1 DRPEDK
7 ARGADLL
14 EVHRAGK
21 VVAARHQGFERRRQA
36 SLECNEAADR
46 RGRALAYRDPH
57 AIGLLGEPR
66 PLDAVDADHDA
77 IATLPP
83 PAAPG
88 PRNMRRFAPS
98 TQPADT
104 PGCARSARWRVAAA
118 KPAAIAANASA
129 TGKPT
134 GRFRAA
140 TAAATVPAR
149 SAIAA
154 HDAGS
159 CSVEK

>member
-1 DRPEDK
+1 GRDRATVTGQDGADALVDHFAPAVDGCRIAQPRPAVRRRLGAADRPEDK

-66 PLDAVDADHDA
+66 PLDAVDAEHPPSG
-77 IATLPP
+77 TLPLL
-83 PAAPG
+83 
-88 PRNMRRFAPS
+88 
-98 TQPADT
+98 ADL
-104 PGCARSARWRVAAA
+104 
-118 KPAAIAANASA
+118 
-129 TGKPT
+129 
-134 GRFRAA
+134 
-140 TAAATVPAR
+140 
-149 SAIAA
+149 
-154 HDAGS
+154 
-159 CSVEK
+159 